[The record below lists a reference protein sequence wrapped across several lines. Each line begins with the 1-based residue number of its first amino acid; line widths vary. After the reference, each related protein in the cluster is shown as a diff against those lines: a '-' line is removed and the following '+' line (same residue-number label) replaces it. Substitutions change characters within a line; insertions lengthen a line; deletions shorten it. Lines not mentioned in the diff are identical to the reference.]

1 MKLFVLVNTLLGPVV
16 QGLEAT
22 HHVASFLLAGQ
33 QDPKLLK
40 AITEWVADAERII
53 VVKKAGHHN
62 DLGKI
67 HAALISAKEIAGIE
81 VETLKHSIHRDSRM
95 NSCIMSI
102 GILVPDEI
110 VLATD
115 CHNQGADAL
124 WDYWDKWTQ
133 TIMST
138 ISNCPNAL

>member
-16 QGLEAT
+16 QGMEAT

-33 QDPKLLK
+33 SDPKLLK
-40 AITEWVADAERII
+40 AITEWVADAERIT

-62 DLGKI
+62 DLAKI
-67 HAALISAKEIAGIE
+67 YAALLSSKEIAGVE
-81 VETLKHSIHRDSRM
+81 VETLKYSIHRDSRM
-95 NSCIMSI
+95 NSCITSI

-115 CHNQGADAL
+115 THNQGANAL
-124 WDYWDKWTQ
+124 WDHLDKWTQ

-138 ISNCPNAL
+138 ISVCPNAL